1 MEIELTPLS
10 GRGGK
15 REIKFRVHD
24 EEFLGMERKAHQHG
38 FRSVN
43 ALAAHALRQY
53 GTHGISKVAVQMGEA
68 AEVLHD
74 IRAAAHAENSPI
86 SPDQVKVMVR
96 TWEGLCDR
104 LIAELRKKR

>member
-1 MEIELTPLS
+1 LAIELTPLS

-15 REIKFRVHD
+15 REIKFRIHD
-24 EEFLGMERKAHQHG
+24 EEFPGMERKANELG

-43 ALAAHALRQY
+43 ALAAQALRQH
-53 GTHGISKVAVQMGEA
+53 GTHDVSKVAARMGEA

-86 SPDQVKVMVR
+86 SPDQVKIMVR
-96 TWEGLCDR
+96 TWEGLCDA
-104 LIAELRKKR
+104 LIAELRKR

>member
-1 MEIELTPLS
+1 
-10 GRGGK
+10 
-15 REIKFRVHD
+15 
-24 EEFLGMERKAHQHG
+24 MERKAHQHG

-53 GTHGISKVAVQMGEA
+53 GTHGISMVAVQMGEA

-74 IRAAAHAENSPI
+74 IRAAAHAENSPF
-86 SPDQVKVMVR
+86 SPDQVKNMVR
-96 TWEGLCDR
+96 TWEGLCDE

>member
-1 MEIELTPLS
+1 MAIELTPLS

-24 EEFLGMERKAHQHG
+24 EEFPGLERKAHQHG

-43 ALAAHALRQY
+43 TLAAHALRQ
-53 GTHGISKVAVQMGEA
+53 HGVHDVGEVAVRMGEA

-74 IRAAAHAENSPI
+74 IRAAAQAETSPI
-86 SPDQVKVMVR
+86 SPDQVKTLVR
-96 TWEGLCDR
+96 TWEGLCAA
-104 LIAELRKKR
+104 LITELRKG